1 MQFASKA
8 RAIKTKVQPSFFKTP
23 FKVPPTQ
30 LKTPGKTPFKTPGST
45 PFIIRTPLA
54 QIQRSKVVTPGGSSF
69 AVPEKMAMLEKCVDL
84 DESVLVSGSSNLP
97 KLSESDDIE
106 NRIHMAVMER
116 VDTFLEGFKDK
127 LAQSLLANCSGT
139 HFSSQSLLD
148 GNSADN
154 SSHVKGITSI
164 SCLFN
169 SFYRYYISI

>member
-1 MQFASKA
+1 M
-8 RAIKTKVQPSFFKTP
+8 
-23 FKVPPTQ
+23 PPTQ

-106 NRIHMAVMER
+106 NRIYMAVMER

-154 SSHVKGITSI
+154 SSHVKGMTSI